1 MTPEDFYAQYMP
13 YAQSV
18 SQRTGLDPRLV
29 LAQAALETGYG
40 KSAPN
45 SNFFGIKSHGRPGGQ
60 TLQTSEL
67 EGGRMVGQPA
77 SFRGYESPA
86 QSFQDYGEFIMSNP
100 RYEGVRSAN
109 GLNEQIVAMA
119 NSGYAT
125 DPQYGAKLASIAT
138 RFNPDSPAIIGA
150 DAMRAIGRQPM
161 QGRASTQGA
170 APMMQEEQQPRGLLG
185 TLGIQKMQEGAPG
198 ETGQRFYERDTFKD
212 TAATLAQAFAGLT
225 DNPALQKAASDVA
238 GQRTEAKARNKTV
251 EYLRANGREDLA
263 DMIEAGQISGKDA
276 AGVMLAKP
284 EVTKGVAVGD
294 RIVNPITGE
303 VIYEG
308 APTLDQDKV
317 LAARKE
323 FTSLPVVKAFSDQ
336 TTAYGRV
343 ISSVQDPS
351 PAGDLALIFNYMK
364 VLDPGSVVRE
374 GEFATAQNA
383 GSVDDRTRGLYNR
396 IMSGERLSEA
406 QRADFADRATRLYSG
421 AEQQYQDISE
431 QYGAFARSAG
441 LPPEQVI
448 PNFGFTGDR
457 YEKPLSMTPPP
468 APAGVDAATWPSVWA
483 EMTDEERAAYQ

>member
-1 MTPEDFYAQYMP
+1 MDYRALASQIAQQEGVP
-13 YAQSV
+13 V
-18 SQRTGLDPRLV
+18 DLFLRLV
-29 LAQAALETGYG
+29 NQ
-40 KSAPN
+40 
-45 SNFFGIKSHGRPGGQ
+45 
-60 TLQTSEL
+60 
-67 EGGRMVGQPA
+67 
-77 SFRGYESPA
+77 ES
-86 QSFQDYGEFIMSNP
+86 
-100 RYEGVRSAN
+100 
-109 GLNEQIVAMA
+109 
-119 NSGYAT
+119 
-125 DPQYGAKLASIAT
+125 
-138 RFNPDSPAIIGA
+138 RFNPNAVSTAGA
-150 DAMRAIGRQPM
+150 MGLAQLMPGTARDLGVDPSDPTQNLTGGARYLRQQLDTFGQPELALAAYNAGPGNVRKYGGIPPFKETQNYVSTILGAP
-161 QGRASTQGA
+161 QGRASTRGSQ
-170 APMMQEEQQPRGLLG
+170 PMAQMTPPPQQQQPQ
-185 TLGIQKMQEGAPG
+185 GILEMMGVQKRDPNAEGQTALPFY
-198 ETGQRFYERDTFKD
+198 QRDKFADFASALAVGANALKQRPEEGYAERV
-212 TAATLAQAFAGLT
+212 Q
-225 DNPALQKAASDVA
+225 A
-238 GQRTEAKARNKTV
+238 GQQRRADLQSRNKTV

-263 DMIEAGQISGKDA
+263 SMVEQGMISGQDA
-276 AGVMLAKP
+276 ASQLLAKP

-308 APTLDQDKV
+308 TPTLDQDNV

-421 AEQQYQDISE
+421 AEQQYQNISE

-457 YEKPLSMTPPP
+457 YQKPLSMTPPP
-468 APAGVDAATWPSVWA
+468 VPAGVDAATWPSVWA
-483 EMTDEERAAYQ
+483 EMTDEERAVYQ

>member
-1 MTPEDFYAQYMP
+1 MG
-13 YAQSV
+13 S
-18 SQRTGLDPRLV
+18 S
-29 LAQAALETGYG
+29 
-40 KSAPN
+40 
-45 SNFFGIKSHGRPGGQ
+45 
-60 TLQTSEL
+60 
-67 EGGRMVGQPA
+67 
-77 SFRGYESPA
+77 
-86 QSFQDYGEFIMSNP
+86 
-100 RYEGVRSAN
+100 
-109 GLNEQIVAMA
+109 
-119 NSGYAT
+119 
-125 DPQYGAKLASIAT
+125 
-138 RFNPDSPAIIGA
+138 
-150 DAMRAIGRQPM
+150 
-161 QGRASTQGA
+161 
-170 APMMQEEQQPRGLLG
+170 
-185 TLGIQKMQEGAPG
+185 
-198 ETGQRFYERDTFKD
+198 
-212 TAATLAQAFAGLT
+212 
-225 DNPALQKAASDVA
+225 PALQKMTADIAS
-238 GQRTEAKARNKTV
+238 QRSEAKARNKTV

-263 DMIEAGQISGKDA
+263 DMIAQGMISGKDA

-284 EVTKGVAVGD
+284 EATKGVAVGD

-308 APTLDQDKV
+308 APTVDQDNV

-396 IMSGERLSEA
+396 IISGERLSDA

-431 QYGAFARSAG
+431 QYAAFARSAG

-448 PNFGFTGDR
+448 PDFGFTGNR
-457 YEKPLSMTPPP
+457 YKKPLSMTPPP
-468 APAGVDAATWPSVWA
+468 VPAGVDAATWPSVWA

>member
-1 MTPEDFYAQYMP
+1 MDYRATATQIAQQEGVPVDLFLRMIGQES
-13 YAQSV
+13 AWNANAV
-18 SQRTGLDPRLV
+18 SPKGASG
-29 LAQAALETGYG
+29 LAQLMPGTARELGVDPSDPIQNMTGGARYLRQQLDTFGRPDLALAAYNAGPGAVKKHGGIPPYQETQNYVRKILGSNEGQAVSDATMAALG
-40 KSAPN
+40 K
-45 SNFFGIKSHGRPGGQ
+45 
-60 TLQTSEL
+60 
-67 EGGRMVGQPA
+67 
-77 SFRGYESPA
+77 
-86 QSFQDYGEFIMSNP
+86 
-100 RYEGVRSAN
+100 
-109 GLNEQIVAMA
+109 
-119 NSGYAT
+119 
-125 DPQYGAKLASIAT
+125 
-138 RFNPDSPAIIGA
+138 
-150 DAMRAIGRQPM
+150 QPM

-170 APMMQEEQQPRGLLG
+170 GSMMQEEQQPRGLLG
-185 TLGIQKMQEGAPG
+185 TLGIQKMQEGAAG

-212 TAATLAQAFAGLT
+212 TAAIMAEAFAGLGN
-225 DNPALQKAASDVA
+225 NPTLQKAAA
-238 GQRTEAKARNKTV
+238 GIASQRTEAKARNKTV
-251 EYLRANGREDLA
+251 EYLRANGRGDLA
-263 DMIEAGQISGKDA
+263 DMIDQGMISGKDA
-276 AGVMLAKP
+276 AGVLLAKP
-284 EVTKGVAVGD
+284 DVTKGVAVGD

-317 LAARKE
+317 LASRKE

-457 YEKPLSMTPPP
+457 YKKPLSMTPPP
-468 APAGVDAATWPSVWA
+468 APTGVDAATWPSVWA
-483 EMTDEERAAYQ
+483 EMTDEERAAY

>member
-1 MTPEDFYAQYMP
+1 MAQPMTPTQ
-13 YAQSV
+13 
-18 SQRTGLDPRLV
+18 
-29 LAQAALETGYG
+29 QAPQGILE
-40 KSAPN
+40 
-45 SNFFGIKSHGRPGGQ
+45 
-60 TLQTSEL
+60 
-67 EGGRMVGQPA
+67 
-77 SFRGYESPA
+77 
-86 QSFQDYGEFIMSNP
+86 
-100 RYEGVRSAN
+100 
-109 GLNEQIVAMA
+109 
-119 NSGYAT
+119 
-125 DPQYGAKLASIAT
+125 
-138 RFNPDSPAIIGA
+138 
-150 DAMRAIGRQPM
+150 
-161 QGRASTQGA
+161 
-170 APMMQEEQQPRGLLG
+170 MM
-185 TLGIQKMQEGAPG
+185 GIQKRDPSAQGQTALPFYQRDQFGNALESFALAANTLSTRPDEGLSGRIQASRQ
-198 ETGQRFYERDTFKD
+198 QRADS
-212 TAATLAQAFAGLT
+212 Q
-225 DNPALQKAASDVA
+225 S
-238 GQRTEAKARNKTV
+238 RNKTV

-263 DMIEAGQISGKDA
+263 SMVEQGVISGKDA
-276 AGVMLAKP
+276 AGVMMAKP
-284 EVTKGVAVGD
+284 DVTKGVAVGD

-431 QYGAFARSAG
+431 QYGTFARSAG

-448 PNFGFTGDR
+448 PNFGFSGDR
-457 YEKPLSMTPPP
+457 YQKPLSMTPPP
-468 APAGVDAATWPSVWA
+468 APAGVDAATWPSIWA
-483 EMTDEERAAYQ
+483 EMTDEERAAY

>member
-1 MTPEDFYAQYMP
+1 MDYRALASQIAQQEGVP
-13 YAQSV
+13 V
-18 SQRTGLDPRLV
+18 DLFLRLV
-29 LAQAALETGYG
+29 NQ
-40 KSAPN
+40 
-45 SNFFGIKSHGRPGGQ
+45 
-60 TLQTSEL
+60 
-67 EGGRMVGQPA
+67 
-77 SFRGYESPA
+77 ES
-86 QSFQDYGEFIMSNP
+86 
-100 RYEGVRSAN
+100 
-109 GLNEQIVAMA
+109 
-119 NSGYAT
+119 
-125 DPQYGAKLASIAT
+125 
-138 RFNPDSPAIIGA
+138 RFNPNAVSPAGA
-150 DAMRAIGRQPM
+150 MGLAQLMPGTARDLGVDPNDPVQNLTGGARYLRQQLDTFGQPDLALAAYNAGPGNVRKHGGIPPFKETQNYVSTILGAPAA
-161 QGRASTQGA
+161 QGRASTRGPQ
-170 APMMQEEQQPRGLLG
+170 PMAQPMQPQPQQPKGILEMM
-185 TLGIQKMQEGAPG
+185 GIQKRDPSAQDQTAMPFY
-198 ETGQRFYERDTFKD
+198 QRDQFKN
-212 TAATLAQAFAGLT
+212 TMGNIAMAANTLRMDPDENIPAQVQAGRQQRES
-225 DNPALQKAASDVA
+225 LQ
-238 GQRTEAKARNKTV
+238 ARNKTV
-251 EYLRANGREDLA
+251 EYLRANGRDDLA
-263 DMIEAGQISGKDA
+263 SMVEQGMISGSDA
-276 AGVMLAKP
+276 ASQLMAKP

-421 AEQQYQDISE
+421 AEQQYKDISE

-441 LPPEQVI
+441 LPSEQVI

-457 YEKPLSMTPPP
+457 YKKPLSMTPPP

>member
-1 MTPEDFYAQYMP
+1 M
-13 YAQSV
+13 
-18 SQRTGLDPRLV
+18 G
-29 LAQAALETGYG
+29 
-40 KSAPN
+40 N
-45 SNFFGIKSHGRPGGQ
+45 I
-60 TLQTSEL
+60 
-67 EGGRMVGQPA
+67 
-77 SFRGYESPA
+77 
-86 QSFQDYGEFIMSNP
+86 
-100 RYEGVRSAN
+100 
-109 GLNEQIVAMA
+109 AMA
-119 NSGYAT
+119 ANT
-125 DPQYGAKLASIAT
+125 LRMDPDENLAAQVQAS
-138 RFNPDSPAIIGA
+138 
-150 DAMRAIGRQPM
+150 RQQRESL
-161 QGRASTQGA
+161 QG
-170 APMMQEEQQPRGLLG
+170 
-185 TLGIQKMQEGAPG
+185 
-198 ETGQRFYERDTFKD
+198 
-212 TAATLAQAFAGLT
+212 
-225 DNPALQKAASDVA
+225 
-238 GQRTEAKARNKTV
+238 RNKTV
-251 EYLRANGREDLA
+251 EYLRANGRDDLA
-263 DMIEAGQISGKDA
+263 GMVEQGMISGSDA
-276 AGVMLAKP
+276 ASQLMAKP

-421 AEQQYQDISE
+421 AEQQYKDISE

-441 LPPEQVI
+441 LPSEQVI

-457 YEKPLSMTPPP
+457 YKKPLSMTPPP